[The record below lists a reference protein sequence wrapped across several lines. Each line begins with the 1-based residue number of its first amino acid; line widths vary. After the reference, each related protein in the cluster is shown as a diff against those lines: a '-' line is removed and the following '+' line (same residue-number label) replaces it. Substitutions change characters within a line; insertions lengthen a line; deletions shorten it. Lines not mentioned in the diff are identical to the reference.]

1 MFPELG
7 YWLPIKDGD
16 ERAFALYQRHY
27 SYKRYADG
35 RRRLHGYPNRFL
47 IAGPGQKLLLL
58 GADGHALMVWR
69 RFRDDSGQQG
79 VNCAVFRNE
88 SRWRS
93 SALLRE
99 AMELAW
105 RRWPGQRLYTYV
117 DPRAVRSVNA
127 GYCFKCAGW
136 RACGTTK
143 VRKLTIL
150 ECEAPPLGE
159 M

>member
-27 SYKRYADG
+27 SYKRYTDG
-35 RRRLHGYPNRFL
+35 RRQRYGYPNRFL
-47 IAGPGQKLLLL
+47 IVGPGEKMLLLE
-58 GADGHALMVWR
+58 ASGHALMVWR

-117 DPRAVRSVNA
+117 DPRAVRSANA

-150 ECEAPPLGE
+150 ECKAPLQGE
-159 M
+159 I